1 MINPSSGLFRARPKR
16 VCQKHPS
23 ECQCKGRSDRCSVL
37 GATAGKVPHSGC
49 GERERDDA
57 ASLKEEA
64 GCWRRG
70 CSGGAHG
77 LCLLGEGLASKASVN
92 LG

>member
-1 MINPSSGLFRARPKR
+1 MVYSEPGQRESAKNIHLNVSVRAG
-16 VCQKHPS
+16 VI
-23 ECQCKGRSDRCSVL
+23 
-37 GATAGKVPHSGC
+37 GAVFWELQLAKCPTVPVER
-49 GERERDDA
+49 ERERDDA